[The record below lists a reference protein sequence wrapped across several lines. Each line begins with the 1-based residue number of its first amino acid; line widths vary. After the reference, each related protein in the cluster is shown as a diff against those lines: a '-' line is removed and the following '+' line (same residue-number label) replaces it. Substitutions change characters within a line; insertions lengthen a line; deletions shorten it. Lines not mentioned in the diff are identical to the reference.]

1 MLVMARAETIVA
13 FAAIVSAVVTFLVLR
28 IVINTVSN
36 EKVISV
42 VTIILF
48 IVAISAV
55 IVLVRYEIVRL
66 IKIAEIKGSLTL
78 REIDAE
84 WRFGLYDEIRALF
97 IAQ

>member
-1 MLVMARAETIVA
+1 MLVMARADTIVA

-66 IKIAEIKGSLTL
+66 IKIAEIKGSLIL

-84 WRFGLYDEIRALF
+84 WRFGLYDEIRSLF